1 MSRISSILQH
11 PRRFGSIDAI
21 HFDASTSTSNNSDSN
36 KEEKQNIHTTKTSF
50 ESEVSFLT
58 STQDGTLLL
67 CGSMDKIGFI
77 VVTKTRR
84 IWHRLLGATS
94 SLTCGAFTNATNN
107 FCCIGSRDNHCRLY
121 DVFDGTIKKVFSFT
135 YLVSFVRFF
144 PMDDFIVGG
153 SWGQSCSIVSTK
165 EDDDQLIW
173 KRKFDSEIVDL
184 FYGNDSIN
192 DALIIVTQEGE
203 IHYISR
209 SELSGSIGDAY
220 EPRVSDIKYAFLY
233 GTHKRLGAKS
243 YVLMLPVDVIGEIFS
258 FLFHSNNRNRNVI
271 YPEWTT
277 SSLNRAR

>member
-1 MSRISSILQH
+1 
-11 PRRFGSIDAI
+11 
-21 HFDASTSTSNNSDSN
+21 
-36 KEEKQNIHTTKTSF
+36 
-50 ESEVSFLT
+50 
-58 STQDGTLLL
+58 
-67 CGSMDKIGFI
+67 
-77 VVTKTRR
+77 
-84 IWHRLLGATS
+84 
-94 SLTCGAFTNATNN
+94 
-107 FCCIGSRDNHCRLY
+107 
-121 DVFDGTIKKVFSFT
+121 
-135 YLVSFVRFF
+135 
-144 PMDDFIVGG
+144 MDDFIVGG

-184 FYGNDSIN
+184 FYGNDSVN

-243 YVLMLPVDVIGEIFS
+243 FVLMLPVDVIGEIFS